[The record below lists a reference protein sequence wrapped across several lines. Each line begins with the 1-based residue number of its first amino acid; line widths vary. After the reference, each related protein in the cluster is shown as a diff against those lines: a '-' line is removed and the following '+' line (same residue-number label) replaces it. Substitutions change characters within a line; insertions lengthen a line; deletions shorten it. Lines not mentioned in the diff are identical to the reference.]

1 MSAKKILV
9 VDDQPSSLQVIVT
22 FLERTEDNYDIYQ
35 ALDGEECLRI
45 ASEKHPDLIIIDWV
59 MPGISGIDVIKQ
71 LKSDKETTD
80 IPVIVCTGL
89 MTSPQDLRT
98 AFEAGAVDYLRK
110 PYDMIE
116 LIARVRSVIS
126 LADSYKEIKLQRDE
140 LKKKNEELE
149 IAHSH
154 IRTLN
159 GLLPICTSCKKIR
172 DDRGYW
178 QEVEDY
184 FAASTRAEFSHGI
197 CPDCIEEIYPDSPND
212 KRTHY
217 LKRKQLLCASCKKVK
232 DSKGTWQVVEDAIS
246 SSNMSEFIHGLCP
259 ECIRERF
266 PDFPKSK

>member
-140 LKKKNEELE
+140 
-149 IAHSH
+149 
-154 IRTLN
+154 
-159 GLLPICTSCKKIR
+159 
-172 DDRGYW
+172 
-178 QEVEDY
+178 
-184 FAASTRAEFSHGI
+184 
-197 CPDCIEEIYPDSPND
+197 
-212 KRTHY
+212 
-217 LKRKQLLCASCKKVK
+217 
-232 DSKGTWQVVEDAIS
+232 
-246 SSNMSEFIHGLCP
+246 
-259 ECIRERF
+259 
-266 PDFPKSK
+266 